1 MGNGMARS
9 PGLTTAYWLIE
20 RPGTGGSEVFTVG
33 VDAELE
39 ALPIFSFPDEAELF
53 LRLGGLEKEGWRVV
67 ESAAEELV
75 PRLAACHRAGVRL
88 VALDPLP
95 EMVGSALG
103 ATIALVTLSLSSF
116 VERQVARR
124 DGRPVRGWGGRPNR
138 V

>member
-1 MGNGMARS
+1 MLGNKVARP

-20 RPGTGGSEVFTVG
+20 RPGIGGSEVFTV
-33 VDAELE
+33 VIDAEIE

-53 LRLGGLEKEGWRVV
+53 LRLGGLEEEGWRMV

-75 PRLAACHRAGVRL
+75 PRLAACQRAGVRL

-95 EMVGSALG
+95 EMVDSAVG

-124 DGRPVRGWGGRPNR
+124 GEGRFMRG
-138 V
+138 